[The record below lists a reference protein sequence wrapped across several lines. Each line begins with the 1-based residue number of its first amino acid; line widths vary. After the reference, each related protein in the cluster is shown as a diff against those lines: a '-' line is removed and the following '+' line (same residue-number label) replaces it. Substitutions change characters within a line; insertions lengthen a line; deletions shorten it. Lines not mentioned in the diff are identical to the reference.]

1 MGSPWPTSVV
11 PQPALAVKWGLGT
24 PWRRSIWPKA
34 VWESPAIP
42 CRRQPV
48 LTGSFHKQHTKP
60 EILCFHLT
68 HLPASPLRLPGYQRG
83 GGGELVRANPWNW
96 CPAPSEDRR
105 AQAPGLCVPRWDRL
119 HLGEAQELAHLS
131 QPTAWELQGGR
142 KGAGLGDRARPTEMC
157 VHFSCWHDRL
167 LGSL

>member
-1 MGSPWPTSVV
+1 MGKPRHSLSKAACAHREFSQTTHKARDSLLPFDSSACLSPSVAGLPT
-11 PQPALAVKWGLGT
+11 
-24 PWRRSIWPKA
+24 
-34 VWESPAIP
+34 
-42 CRRQPV
+42 
-48 LTGSFHKQHTKP
+48 
-60 EILCFHLT
+60 
-68 HLPASPLRLPGYQRG
+68 G